1 MRIWVDGQAL
11 QTGSMQ
17 RGIGRYIVQFLS
29 AIKQNHP
36 EYRIQISFNAA
47 LAEEIPRARDIVADI
62 VAPEDVFIWESVA
75 DKGEYIEGLD
85 DERLLS
91 ELLIA
96 NHVASIVPDVA
107 ISASPFEGAFDK
119 AVPLLSKFGH
129 DFSIVSIF
137 YDAIPLRY
145 PDKYL
150 SNPLFEKAYQRRLN
164 SYKNFDHNLTI
175 SDFSNKELRSILK
188 VKNTTPIYAG
198 VSEIFSREMLE
209 SIESLELKEEAV
221 GGSIQ
226 DVPRKEDIPYILYI
240 GGLDWRKNV
249 EIVVDAFNTKALR
262 QHSRIKFYVA
272 GDSYEAEEDK
282 LRKRWRSYG
291 LKDDDLNIIGH
302 VTDEALVELYKN
314 AEIVVQPSYMEGFG
328 LTALE
333 AIACKTAVL
342 VSNQGAL
349 PEIVAN
355 STLLFQPSDHD
366 DLASKILFLLN
377 NPKKTEEMVAAN
389 TAHVEHL
396 TWKNTAAIASKVL
409 HKIAR
414 KKRLTIKSK
423 NRDIITLAAAKNIPL
438 DIKIKTIGLA
448 NSEVQPPSERRLLVD
463 VTSTTRVNHG
473 TGIQRVVNS
482 ICDNLLKKSN
492 FEEDVIFTYA
502 DSSDR
507 FRVVNKKISEP
518 FHLTKNRP
526 RNQLDIAGTDTVLM
540 LDSSWEFHAS
550 YKVQLNSARIKGA
563 DIITTLYDLVPI
575 RTPAFCNGDMPIVF
589 SGWLRDAL
597 EYSTGFV
604 CISKAIADELIVFLN
619 GIKFPRPMK
628 IGFWHLG
635 ADFSANPANLQGPLK
650 EEGASKFLM
659 VGTLE
664 PRKGHSVVLSA
675 FEKMWKEGLSHELTI
690 VGKPG
695 WNMDAFISKL
705 DNHSEL
711 GKKLFV
717 ETHVSDAQLQKFY
730 LETDALIS
738 ASFAEGFG
746 LPLVEAAHFDKP
758 IIASDIPVFREVSK
772 GADAS
777 FFECGN
783 PVDLMRAVKKFKSR
797 KSASTKDKL
806 QAYKS
811 LSWEEST
818 QALMDVVLNGRWY
831 HHYEADRN
839 QSGQEN
845 SLGILIETTD
855 LADQPYAIELVQSFV
870 EVTNSGEMQ
879 CIVKIINQS
888 DRPWASL
895 GPDGAESK
903 GIMIG
908 CRIEDH
914 LGGLEDKKIRTK
926 IPLSM
931 VPGLPYYFSV
941 TVSKDDYRGGNVFH
955 IELLQEGVR
964 WWGNS
969 LVIKKSS

>member
-47 LAEEIPRARDIVADI
+47 IAEEIPRARDIVADI
-62 VAPEDVFIWESVA
+62 VDPADVFIWESVA
-75 DKGEYIEGLD
+75 GKGEFIEGLD

-96 NHVASIVPDVA
+96 NHVANISPDVA
-107 ISASPFEGAFDK
+107 ISASPFEGAFDN

-129 DFSIVSIF
+129 HFSIVSIF

-150 SNPLFEKAYQRRLN
+150 SNPIFKTAYQRRLN

-175 SDFSNKELRSILK
+175 SDFSDKELRSILN

-198 VSEIFSREMLE
+198 VSEVFSREMLG
-209 SIESLELKEEAV
+209 SIDELELVGDPVNLVSQDAARREET
-221 GGSIQ
+221 
-226 DVPRKEDIPYILYI
+226 PYILYV

-249 EIVVDAFNTKALR
+249 EIVVDAFNTKVLR
-262 QHSRIKFYVA
+262 EHSSIKFFVA
-272 GDSYEAEEDK
+272 GDSYKAEEDG
-282 LRKRWRSYG
+282 LRERWRSYG
-291 LKDDDLNIIGH
+291 LKDDDLNIIGR
-302 VTDEALVELYKN
+302 VSDKELVELYKN
-314 AEIVVQPSYMEGFG
+314 AEIVLQPSYMEGFG

-355 STLLFQPSDHD
+355 SKLLFQPSDHD
-366 DLASKILFLLN
+366 DLANKILYLLN
-377 NPKKTEEMVAAN
+377 NPEMSEKMVAAN
-389 TAHVEHL
+389 TAHVKHL
-396 TWKNTAAIASKVL
+396 TWKNTAAIAVDAI
-409 HKIAR
+409 HAITR
-414 KKRLTIKSK
+414 KNNEAVKSK
-423 NRDIITLAAAKNIPL
+423 NIDQITLAEAKKIPV
-438 DIKIKTIGLA
+438 DTKIKIIGLA
-448 NSEVQPPSERRLLVD
+448 NSEIQPPADRRLLVD

-482 ICDNLLKKSN
+482 ICDSLQKRN
-492 FEEDVIFTYA
+492 FEEDVIFTYS

-507 FRVVNKKISEP
+507 FRVVNKKVSEP
-518 FHLTKNRP
+518 FHLTKNSP
-526 RNQLDIAGTDTVLM
+526 KNQIDISGTDTVLM
-540 LDSSWEFHAS
+540 LDSSWEFHKS
-550 YKVQLNSARIKGA
+550 YKVQLNSARLKGA
-563 DIITTLYDLVPI
+563 DVITTLYDLVPI
-575 RTPAFCNGDMPIVF
+575 RTPAFCNPGMPTVF

-604 CISKAIADELIVFLN
+604 CISKAVADELIVLLN

-635 ADFSANPANLQGPLK
+635 ADFSKRDVKVDYTAR
-650 EEGASKFLM
+650 EGAPSKFLM

-664 PRKGHSVVLSA
+664 PRKGHSVVLAA
-675 FEKMWKEGLSHELTI
+675 FEKMWEEGLSPELTI
-690 VGKPG
+690 VGKHG
-695 WNMDAFISKL
+695 WNMDAFISTL
-705 DNHSEL
+705 ENHPEL

-717 ETHVSDAQLQKFY
+717 ETKVSDARLQEFY

-772 GADAS
+772 GTDAS

-783 PVDLMRAVKKFKSR
+783 AIDLVRAVKQFSSR
-797 KSASTKDKL
+797 ERAFTKDMSK
-806 QAYKS
+806 AYKS

-818 QALMDVVLNGRWY
+818 QALMDVVLNGKWY
-831 HHYEADRN
+831 HHYEAD
-839 QSGQEN
+839 SDHSVQECP
-845 SLGILIETTD
+845 LGILSETTE
-855 LADQPYAIELVQSFV
+855 LAAQSFKIELVQPFV
-870 EVTNSGEMQ
+870 EIANSEQMQ
-879 CIVKIINQS
+879 CIVKVLNQS
-888 DRPWASL
+888 DRPWASV

-903 GIMIG
+903 GVMIG

-914 LGGLEDKKIRTK
+914 FGGLEDNTLRTK

-941 TVSKDDYRGGNVFH
+941 DISKDDYRAGNVFH
-955 IELLQEGVR
+955 VGLLQEGVK

-969 LVIKKSS
+969 LVINKI